1 MTFGWIFGAQNIDV
15 KDKEKWAKIDSDYKI
30 DNGAWKDLKFGVRY
44 EAHDRTSD
52 DAIAQGPLNT
62 SPSAYPTT
70 FSNYPSN
77 FNTFGGNIPTGIW
90 YWTPEQLAAYNS
102 PANVNRDPLAR
113 EYYQYLFQVHEKDTA
128 AYVQADFKG
137 DNWAANVGRA
147 IRPHP
152 RRCRHLHPSG
162 CRPLPAPY

>member
-1 MTFGWIFGAQNIDV
+1 MTAPPTTPSPR
-15 KDKEKWAKIDSDYKI
+15 A
-30 DNGAWKDLKFGVRY
+30 RC
-44 EAHDRTSD
+44 
-52 DAIAQGPLNT
+52 NT

-102 PANVNRDPLAR
+102 PANVNRDPLTR

-137 DNWAANVGRA
+137 DNWAANVGVRYVHTA
-147 IRPHP
+147 G
-152 RRCRHLHPSG
+152 RCHHLHPGGS
-162 CRPLPAPY
+162 RPLRARY